1 MDLFKNLNENQIKAV
16 KQTFGPVIVIAGA
29 GSGKT
34 RVLTHRL
41 CYLVEQGVDPSNILA
56 VTFTNKAANEM
67 KERVDKMLGGN
78 NTSTIMTFHSLCAR
92 ILRKEATLL
101 GYKQDFE
108 IYDDEE
114 SNKVLKKVFEDL
126 QFNNTTYKIKEFRNL
141 ISAVKNGKSF
151 MLEDRKRQDF
161 NLCYEKYN
169 ERLKLENAMDFDD
182 LLLNVVHLFN
192 NNQLVLDYYQRK
204 FIYIMIDE
212 FQDTNTIQYELVE
225 LLGSRFKNVFVV
237 GDGDQSIYSFRNAN
251 VGNIKE
257 FIRSFKPVQ
266 IILDVNYRS
275 TSNILNAANS
285 LISKNDDRIKK
296 DLKAIK
302 DSGDLVELKA
312 CDTVQSEMLY
322 IKNKILALRN
332 NGYNYSEMAV
342 FYRINALSR
351 NIEDMFLKCGIPYK
365 IFGGMSFFSRKE
377 IKDMIAYLKLIIN
390 KDNLWAFKRVVNEPK
405 RGIGNATII
414 KIDELVSAGY
424 SLKEAIN
431 TINNKKVFD
440 FIYFINELKI
450 EFSKTTMVNYIDI
463 LINKLN
469 LEEYYKDEF
478 DKLENIKEL
487 KSALEEANEAYEGT
501 DFEKLEELLMYLA
514 LRTDEETKIDSNEY
528 VSLMSFHQAK
538 GLEFP
543 IVFMSAM
550 EEGIFPSNQSIY
562 NKADL
567 EEERRIAYVGITR
580 AKEKLFLSYAKSRM
594 LYGKTDIQYPSR
606 FIKEINPKYINDLS
620 NNWKRSEAKTFFKES
635 VKEEKKLYSPSDY
648 SNDSY
653 TVGEK
658 VNHKIFGDGIIVG
671 INENIL
677 SIAFK
682 EGIKKVVKNHPTL
695 SKIEK

>member
-16 KQTFGPVIVIAGA
+16 KQTYGPVIVVAGA

-67 KERVDKMLGGN
+67 KERVDRMLEGK

-92 ILRKEATLL
+92 ILRKEAHLL
-101 GYKQDFE
+101 GYKKDFE

-114 SNKVLKKVFEDL
+114 ANKALKKVFEDL
-126 QFNNTTYKIKEFRNL
+126 QFNNTTYKMKEFRNL
-141 ISAVKNGKSF
+141 ISSVKNGKSF
-151 MLEDRKRQDF
+151 MLEPRKQADF

-182 LLLNVVHLFN
+182 LLLNVLHLFN
-192 NNQLVLDYYQRK
+192 NNLDVLDYYQRK

-225 LLGSRFKNVFVV
+225 LLGDRFKNVFVV

-257 FIRSFKPVQ
+257 FIRHFKPVQ

-285 LISKNDDRIKK
+285 LICHNHDRIKK
-296 DLKAIK
+296 DLKAVK
-302 DSGDLVELKA
+302 SEGELVELKE

-390 KDNLWAFKRVVNEPK
+390 KENLWAFKRVVNEPK
-405 RGIGNATII
+405 RGIGLATIQ
-414 KIDELVSAGY
+414 KIDDLVSAGY
-424 SLKEAIN
+424 SLNVAIN
-431 TINNKKVFD
+431 QLGNKKVFD
-440 FIYFINELKI
+440 FINFIDELKL

-463 LINKLN
+463 LIKKLN
-469 LEEYYKDEF
+469 LEEYYKDEEER
-478 DKLENIKEL
+478 LENIKEL
-487 KSALEEANEAYEGT
+487 KSVLEEANEAYEGT

-514 LRTDEETKIDSNEY
+514 LRTDEETKFNSDEY

-550 EEGIFPSNQSIY
+550 EEGIFPSSQSLY
-562 NKADL
+562 TPADL

-580 AKEKLFLSYAKSRM
+580 AKEKLFLSYARSRM
-594 LYGKTDIQYPSR
+594 LYGQTDIQLPSR
-606 FIKEINPKYINDLS
+606 FIKEIDPKYINNLQQ
-620 NNWKRSEAKTFFKES
+620 KTHTSFFGFNKE
-635 VKEEKKLYSPSDY
+635 VKKEEKKLYTQADY
-648 SNDSY
+648 NNDTY
-653 TVGEK
+653 LLGDK
-658 VNHKIFGDGIIVG
+658 VNHKIFGDGVIVG
-671 INENIL
+671 INDNIL